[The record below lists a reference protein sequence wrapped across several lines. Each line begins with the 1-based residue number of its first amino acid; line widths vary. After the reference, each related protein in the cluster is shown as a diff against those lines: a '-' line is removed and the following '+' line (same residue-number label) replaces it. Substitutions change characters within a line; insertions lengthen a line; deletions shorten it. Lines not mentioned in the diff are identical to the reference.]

1 MGLFYFKNY
10 IYFVCVHT
18 CACYTLSV
26 KIRALINLIESG
38 LSFPHVGPGDKV
50 QVIRLG
56 DKCLTSPTPSYLVL
70 RIFLFNSYQE
80 NKERVSPNC
89 KSSEADL
96 SDAEGPALEFNL
108 MTLKDPFSSK
118 V

>member
-1 MGLFYFKNY
+1 MQVQGIKLK
-10 IYFVCVHT
+10 
-18 CACYTLSV
+18 S
-26 KIRALINLIESG
+26 SG
-38 LSFPHVGPGDKV
+38 LG
-50 QVIRLG
+50 
-56 DKCLTSPTPSYLVL
+56 TSVLPSYPLPRSYLVL
-70 RIFLFNSYQE
+70 QSFLFNSYQE

-108 MTLKDPFSSK
+108 MALKDPFNSK